1 MPRRRGAENREVVAD
16 AIYGSTLVEKFV
28 CSMMW
33 DGKKST
39 AQKIFYS
46 SMKKLEERGGGE
58 EAIKLFKKAVE
69 NAKPLLEVKTRRV
82 GGANY
87 QVPIEVPQ
95 NRRTS
100 LAIRWIITNAR
111 GRAEKG
117 MPEKLANE
125 LNDAA
130 NLRGGAIKKRDDVHR
145 MAEANK
151 AFAHY
156 NARTPYSPR
165 PSDARRLF

>member
-1 MPRRRGAENREVVAD
+1 
-16 AIYGSTLVEKFV
+16 
-28 CSMMW
+28 MMW
-33 DGKKST
+33 SGKKNV
-39 AQKIFYS
+39 AQRIFYD
-46 SMKKLEERGGGE
+46 SMDKIRERSGDDPL
-58 EAIKLFKKAVE
+58 KLFKKAVE
-69 NAKPLLEVKTRRV
+69 NAKPMLEVKTRRV

-100 LAIRWIITNAR
+100 LAIRWILQNAR
-111 GRAEKG
+111 GRPEKG

-156 NARTPYSPR
+156 RW
-165 PSDARRLF
+165 